1 MNHISFA
8 KINKNNYIIA
18 FFVIVAITFGIYSNS
33 LNNEFIDYWDD
44 HIYVTGNELVKSL
57 SFNNIKLIFST
68 IFWTDYYPV
77 SLLTYA
83 IDYHFWELNPLGYHI
98 TNVFIHSIN
107 AFFIFLIIITL
118 IKSTIA
124 AYITAIIFIIHPVN
138 VETVVWISERK
149 NLLSF
154 LFMLIA
160 FYLYIRSH
168 KEKQR
173 FFYIASIIAYIFALL
188 SKSMVLMFPLILL
201 LYDFCFTR
209 KNLKLKI
216 IDKIPFFVL
225 SIVFSAITIIAFK
238 GSAAFISYN
247 EDLYYRI
254 LGMLRIFATYIGKVF
269 IPLNLNNFYV
279 NYISLSV
286 FDFKVLI
293 SIFVLLLIAYFSY
306 KCYKKDKIIFFCVL
320 WFFLNLIPVSNIIPI
335 SHWMADRYLY
345 YPSLGFSFFIAVVYL
360 KICQIN
366 LLKTKYKLTSLKI
379 PVLVLLSILIII
391 FSCLT
396 LQRIKVWENSTTL
409 WQDCVEKDSRNSL
422 AHAYLGAVY
431 MKDGFNNKAAEEF
444 IKALKINPKRA
455 NALANFACLEMKK
468 GLLDNAYEKINL
480 ALSYDDKDYEVHK
493 ALGIYYMLKG
503 RQNDAILE
511 FKRAL
516 TLMPES
522 LKDFLFLYNNLGIA
536 LFNEGKIPESIES
549 LNKALI
555 FCPENKEVKLN
566 LQKIKLSL
574 PK

>member
-8 KINKNNYIIA
+8 KINKNNYSFT
-18 FFVIVAITFGIYSNS
+18 FFLIVLITFGIYSNS

-98 TNVFIHSIN
+98 TNVFLHSIN
-107 AFFIFLIIITL
+107 AFLIFLIIITL
-118 IKSTIA
+118 VKSTIA
-124 AYITAIIFIIHPVN
+124 AYITSTIFIIHPVN

-154 LFMLIA
+154 LFLLIA

-168 KEKQR
+168 KEKQT

-209 KNLKLKI
+209 KILKLKI
-216 IDKIPFFVL
+216 IDKIPFFFL
-225 SIVFSAITIIAFK
+225 SIIFAAITIIAFK
-238 GSAAFISYN
+238 GSAAFISHN

-254 LGMLRIFATYIGKVF
+254 VGMLRIFATYIGKVS

-286 FDFKVLI
+286 FDLEVLVAI
-293 SIFVLLLIAYFSY
+293 LVLLLITYFSY
-306 KCYKKDKIIFFCVL
+306 KSYKKDKVIFFCVL

-335 SHWMADRYLY
+335 SPWMADRYLY
-345 YPSLGFSFFIAVVYL
+345 YPSLGFSFFIALLYL
-360 KICQIN
+360 KGSQIN
-366 LLKTKYKLTSLKI
+366 LSKSKFRLNNLKI
-379 PVLVLLSILIII
+379 PVLVLLSMLIIV
-391 FSCLT
+391 FSYLT

-409 WQDCVEKDSRNSL
+409 WQDCVKKDSRNSL
-422 AHAYLGAVY
+422 AHAYLGGVY

-503 RQNDAILE
+503 RQSDAILE
-511 FKRAL
+511 FNRS
-516 TLMPES
+516 LMLKPES

-536 LFNEGKIPESIES
+536 FFNEGKIPESIES

-555 FCPENKEVKLN
+555 FFPGNKEVKLN

-574 PK
+574 SK